1 MFAAGQPAAGV
12 RIDAGPGAS
21 PKTARLAPR
30 RDRSDGGFGDTLR
43 SPSPGVLMPHRNH
56 PMRSIL
62 AALTLSAGAG
72 ISDDG
77 RLVYGSSLN
86 PKTGR
91 AEAGRGA
98 RARDRQRN
106 AASGRVRAAT
116 APVIQQ
122 AIAPAAIAF
131 GASATISS
139 RRSGTTAPRAPIWTA
154 IDGMFAKP
162 QRA

>member
-1 MFAAGQPAAGV
+1 MRVPYRPTRLLLSALAISTGTHAQTLTLL
-12 RIDAGPGAS
+12 DAGGLYAS
-21 PKTARLAPR
+21 
-30 RDRSDGGFGDTLR
+30 
-43 SPSPGVLMPHRNH
+43 
-56 PMRSIL
+56 
-62 AALTLSAGAG
+62 AASH
-72 ISDDG
+72 DG

-106 AASGRVRAAT
+106 AASGRVSAAT